1 MKSIQQLLKFM
12 RGNAMMY
19 GLAIFAVFVSTVAS
33 LSVPVIIQYIIDD
46 IIGQKRITTQKWV
59 ITATGETILGACIAI
74 LVLTLIRGI
83 FIFIKGW
90 ASAYA
95 SERIAKRIKDQ
106 IMGHLQQV
114 SYDFYSSHDTGDLIQ
129 RTTSD
134 VETIRKFLSVQVV
147 EVVNVIMMVITIA
160 CMMYALSPKLMF
172 VALSLIPIIVGFSF
186 YFFFNIRKKFK
197 VCDEAEGKLSS
208 MLQENLNGIKVVK
221 AFGREPY
228 EIERFDVV
236 NRDLRD
242 KVQKLI
248 QSFAYYWSLSDLM
261 CFSQIALVV
270 IFGSIWCLDGSLSI
284 GVVFAFVTYE
294 GMLLF
299 PIRVLGRV
307 LSEFGKSLV
316 SVDRIKEILDTTLDY
331 VDDGVL
337 EPHIRGSISFKDV
350 SFSYDGVTPVL
361 KNMNFEV
368 SAGETIGILGPTG
381 SGKSTMAYLM
391 TRLYEPT
398 KGSVLIDG
406 ISTKDIRKQWI
417 RKNIGLVLQETFLY
431 AKSISDNIGI
441 KHEMAQHEH
450 IVEAAKIA
458 TLHHNIMD
466 FDAQYETVVGEKG
479 VSLSG
484 GQRQRVA
491 IARTILK
498 PMPIMIF
505 DDSLSAV
512 DTETDRMI
520 RNALK
525 KSNSGGTTFIMSHRI
540 NTLAETDRVMVIENG
555 QVSAFDTHENLVQ
568 QDGLYKRIWEVQ
580 NMVGLEEN
588 FGA

>member
-1 MKSIQQLLKFM
+1 MKSIKQLFKFM
-12 RGNAMMY
+12 RGNGLVY
-19 GLAIFAVFVSTVAS
+19 GLAMAAVFGATVAS

-46 IIGQKRITTQKWV
+46 LIGGNATVKTAWV
-59 ITATGETILGACIAI
+59 LTLTGRTLIGACIAI
-74 LVLTLIRGI
+74 IGLTLVRGI
-83 FIFIKGW
+83 MIFLKGW

-106 IMGHLQQV
+106 IMDHLQHV
-114 SYDFYSSHDTGDLIQ
+114 KYAFFSSHDTGDLIQ
-129 RTTSD
+129 RATSD
-134 VETIRKFLSVQVV
+134 VETIRKFLSVQIV
-147 EVVNVIMMVITIA
+147 EVVNIFMMVTVIA
-160 CMMYALSPKLMF
+160 YMMFQLSPKLTL
-172 VALSLIPIIVGFSF
+172 VALSLIPIIVAFSF
-186 YFFFNIRKKFK
+186 YFFFNIHKRFK

-228 EIERFDVV
+228 EIERFEVV
-236 NRDLRD
+236 NADLRN
-242 KVQKLI
+242 KVQRLI
-248 QSFAYYWSLSDLM
+248 QSFAYYWSISDVM

-270 IFGSIWCLDGSLSI
+270 IFGAIWCLEGSLTI

-299 PIRVLGRV
+299 PIRILGRV

-316 SVDRIKEILDTTLDY
+316 SVERISEILDTPLDY
-331 VDDGVL
+331 EDDGVL
-337 EPHIRGSISFKDV
+337 EPKLKGGIQFEEV
-350 SFSYDGVTPVL
+350 SFNYEGSKEVL
-361 KNMNFEV
+361 SHMSFEV
-368 SAGETIGILGPTG
+368 KPGETIGILGPTG
-381 SGKSTMAYLM
+381 SGKSTLAYLM

-398 KGSVLIDG
+398 SGRILVDG
-406 ISTKDIRKQWI
+406 IDVKSIRKQWL
-417 RKNIGLVLQETFLY
+417 RQQVGLVLQETFLY
-431 AKSISDNIGI
+431 AKSIHENIAI
-441 KHEMAQHEH
+441 KHESVDNDDVIRASK
-450 IVEAAKIA
+450 VA
-458 TLHHNIMD
+458 TLHHNVMD
-466 FDAQYETVVGEKG
+466 FDQAYDTVVGEKG

-525 KSNSGGTTFIMSHRI
+525 KQNSGATTFIISHRI
-540 NTLAETDRVMVIENG
+540 NTLSETDRILVIEDG
-555 QVSAFDTHENLVQ
+555 KVSDFDTHAALLEK
-568 QDGLYKRIWEVQ
+568 DGLYKRIWDIQ
-580 NMVGLEEN
+580 NLSGFEDL
-588 FGA
+588 GA